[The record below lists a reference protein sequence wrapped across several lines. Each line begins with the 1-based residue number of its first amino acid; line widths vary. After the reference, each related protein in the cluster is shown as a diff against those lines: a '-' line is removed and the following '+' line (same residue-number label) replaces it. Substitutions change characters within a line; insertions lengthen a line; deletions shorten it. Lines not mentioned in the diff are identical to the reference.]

1 MKKLPIGIQ
10 SIEKILGKGD
20 YIYVDKTLFALQL
33 IEGDAPHYFFSRP
46 RRFGKSLFLSTLE
59 EIFKGNK
66 ALFKDCKIYDS
77 DYEWPVHPVLS
88 LNFAEILNETTQDLK
103 DSLRRSLAELA
114 AEHET
119 KIELPSVQEG
129 IKNLIKALYREKRVV
144 VLVDEYD
151 KPIIDHLHNPAVAE
165 SNRQLLQSFFGA
177 LKNLDKYVRFTFVT
191 GISKFSQVS
200 LFSGANHLDDITM
213 DPHHA
218 SMMGYTEEELLQY
231 FDHHLLAVTEER
243 NAQGQSI
250 TEKDVLAEIKQWY
263 NGYRFSK
270 ADTYVY
276 NPFSTLKFLG
286 ARAPKSYWYA
296 TGTPSFLIEQV
307 SKHPQV
313 VPPLAGIVA
322 EESAL
327 MDISSLEEID
337 LKALMFQTGYL
348 TIQAYQTGNEEEE
361 GAYTLDFPNR
371 EVRRAFFASLLKE
384 FARID
389 PQGVTR
395 AAKQLRED
403 LTTYNLEAFIK
414 TINIHLAKIPYY
426 VSQDAKEGFYQ
437 AVFFTLLEKS
447 GIRTQAEVPTNI
459 GRIDLVAQLPAA
471 TVIFELKRDQTA
483 TLALDQARCKE
494 YCMRYVQPGKELLVM
509 GINFSSAT
517 RNIDSWQGELLDER
531 GERVRVLRPI
541 PA

>member
-33 IEGDAPHYFFSRP
+33 IEGDAPHYFLSRP

-66 ALFKDCKIYDS
+66 TLFKDCKIYDS
-77 DYEWPVHPVLS
+77 DYEWPVHPVLY
-88 LNFAEILNETTQDLK
+88 FDFGEIANETPAALSTGLNEALEDLGELYGITVRGASYQSK
-103 DSLRRSLAELA
+103 LKRLITALAE
-114 AEHET
+114 
-119 KIELPSVQEG
+119 KDP
-129 IKNLIKALYREKRVV
+129 VV

-151 KPIIDHLHNPAVAE
+151 KPIIDNLHSPKEAE
-165 SNRQLLQSFFGA
+165 ENRKLLQSFFST
-177 LKNLDKYVRFTFVT
+177 LKSRGKHVRFTFVT

-243 NAQGQSI
+243 NAQGQSS

-276 NPFSTLKFLG
+276 NPFSTLKFLR
-286 ARAPKSYWYA
+286 ARTPKSYWYA

-348 TIQAYQTGNEEEE
+348 TIQAYQTGNEEDE

-403 LTTYNLEAFIK
+403 LTMYNLEAFIK

-494 YCMRYVQPGKELLVM
+494 YCMRYVQPGKELLVV